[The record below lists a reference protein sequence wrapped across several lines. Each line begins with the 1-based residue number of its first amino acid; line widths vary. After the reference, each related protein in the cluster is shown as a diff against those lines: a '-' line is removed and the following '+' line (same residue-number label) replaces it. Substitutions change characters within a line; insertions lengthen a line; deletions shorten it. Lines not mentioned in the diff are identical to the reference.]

1 MPVEHRQVPNTANN
15 AKPTPQASPPDR
27 GQQNLPHPAQNN
39 QQARTPKN
47 NQQANEQDSV
57 PHPQQNTQQEEQP
70 TQNAPRPNNPPAA
83 HAAPTPHVN
92 EPAQQATQHADN
104 FLQTNEPANNRPAPK
119 PHNDPPP
126 MRRNRTL
133 LLRKTL
139 NPNRRPARPTSRRF
153 PLHQKTTLP
162 PDQRSSSGNH
172 GLRRNRARP
181 SRLPS
186 RLFIRRRLP
195 RNGNINPTDVC
206 TCSPFPLCRGH
217 RGDSCLSGDGT
228 NPTMWGRLDR
238 GKPV

>member
-139 NPNRRPARPTSRRF
+139 NPNRRPARPTSRR
-153 PLHQKTTLP
+153 
-162 PDQRSSSGNH
+162 
-172 GLRRNRARP
+172 
-181 SRLPS
+181 LPS